1 VAHSTTF
8 LGGPISGPFN
18 SVPLSCGSRVL
29 ITRFACPSSIH
40 SHRLRPSIAAGQ
52 QDCRRHTCKRHP
64 AFYHRHV
71 GPTQALPHLS
81 YTADRSVNSKVPSR
95 KSTTRTT
102 SAPPPLPVLPTPHF
116 PDPNSKPPQTP
127 ASFPNYPSLSSNAV
141 LRFRGAP
148 TRFHAP
154 VGFLLLPAD
163 LVAAASSPASVLMR

>member
-1 VAHSTTF
+1 MWPIPQPSWVGQYPAHLT
-8 LGGPISGPFN
+8 P
-18 SVPLSCGSRVL
+18 CH
-29 ITRFACPSSIH
+29 C
-40 SHRLRPSIAAGQ
+40 
-52 QDCRRHTCKRHP
+52 
-64 AFYHRHV
+64 HV
-71 GPTQALPHLS
+71 GPACSSPGSPALLPFTRIVFARRSPPGSRTAGGTLASATPLFTTDTWAPHKLCPTCHIMLTDPS
-81 YTADRSVNSKVPSR
+81 ILRSPR

-127 ASFPNYPSLSSNAV
+127 ASFPNYPSLSSHAV